1 MAMNEYTN
9 KALIVDADPAVCET
23 LAQTLK
29 GAGYEPEVFLHPH
42 SVITGL
48 NNSSYSLG
56 FIDVNLPDMSG
67 VDLANLVRKT
77 GKLEELILMGS
88 NGSFEHAVRAVKL
101 GAYDFLQKPFD
112 SEELRMLLTRLRDR
126 SRLQRRILEAERR
139 HFNLIQNIPLLIF
152 SLTPDFELEFINQAC
167 QPMLGFSP
175 EEAMSAPGWFMDRV
189 HPLDRSGLRDALQSS
204 FTQAA
209 SSSLE
214 CRIMHKKGN
223 EVHGIIRTMP
233 ELAGQNGGS
242 AQAKDVCASIEGI
255 FVDITDRVFLE
266 KALVQN
272 EKLKTLGAISSEMA
286 HEVRNPLMS
295 IAGFARRLEKK
306 APDMPE
312 VGIIL
317 RESLRLERLLNRIR
331 DYLKPV
337 EARTREC
344 SVNAVL
350 GECLGLLYPEMNERG
365 IGCQI
370 EQLENAPMV
379 MADPDYLSQVF
390 INLIRNALV
399 CLEHDASFKITSY
412 ASSETIHVEFRIPM
426 SHGSGYNPE
435 HLFMPFDEGGESFGL
450 PLCYR
455 LVKDMGG
462 LLAFSQEGGADV
474 FTLSLPK
481 SNAEKEKKR
490 RLGIDGYQTKEKYCF
505 DEDTGAL
512 PRRRFDDLFARA
524 CRAGARDGNRL
535 SLLIID
541 IDHFEKFSKK
551 HGDAQAARCVTALG
565 KAYTAALTNPAWLF
579 SHYGAQEFLV
589 LLPDTNLDQAIPVA
603 ERLRKMAQNIDLSQS
618 CGMVP
623 PDADE
628 PPACIT
634 VSVGV
639 VSFLPVHGDLA
650 PDILAA
656 ASKALFLA
664 KKQGRNKVYALSEAQ
679 SDEAPPAP

>member
-1 MAMNEYTN
+1 MTMTDYSN
-9 KALIVDADPAVCET
+9 KVLIVDNDPTVCET

-29 GAGYEPEVFLHPH
+29 GAGYEPEIFMHPR
-42 SVITGL
+42 SVITGM
-48 NNSSYSLG
+48 NSTCYSLA

-67 VDLANLVRKT
+67 VDLANVVRQA
-77 GKLEELILMGS
+77 GRLEELIFMGS

-112 SEELRMLLTRLRDR
+112 PDELRMLLMRLRER
-126 SRLQRRILEAERR
+126 FTLQRRIQEAESR
-139 HFNLIQNIPLLIF
+139 HYNLIQNIPLLIF
-152 SLTPDFELEFINQAC
+152 SLTPDFELEFINHASVAL
-167 QPMLGFSP
+167 LGFSP
-175 EEAMSAPGWFMDRV
+175 QEAMAAPNWFLERI
-189 HPLDRSGLRDALQSS
+189 HPLERESVREALNAS
-204 FTQAA
+204 FSQAA
-209 SSSLE
+209 PSSLE
-214 CRIMHKKGN
+214 CRMMHKKGN

-233 ELAGQNGGS
+233 ALAESRQGKCTYP
-242 AQAKDVCASIEGI
+242 AEPLPRIEGI
-255 FVDITDRVFLE
+255 FMDITDRVFLE

-317 RESLRLERLLNRIR
+317 REALRLERLLNRIR

-350 GECLGLLYPEMNERG
+350 GECLSLLYPEMNERG
-365 IGCQI
+365 IGCQL

-399 CLEHDASFKITSY
+399 SLQQDASFSITSY
-412 ASSETIHVEFRIPM
+412 ASNETIHVEFRIPM
-426 SHGSGYNPE
+426 QHESGHNPE
-435 HLFMPFDEGGESFGL
+435 HMFMPFDEGGESFGL

-462 LLAFSQEGGADV
+462 LLTFSQEDGADV

-481 SNAEKEKKR
+481 TRHDPSRKR
-490 RLGIDGYQTKEKYCF
+490 RLGIDGHQAKAKYCF

-524 CRAGARDGNRL
+524 CRAGARDGARL
-535 SLLIID
+535 SLLIVD
-541 IDHFEKFSKK
+541 IDHFEKFSRQQ
-551 HGDAQAARCVTALG
+551 GDANAAKCVSALG
-565 KAYTAALTNPAWLF
+565 KAYTRMLSNPAWLF
-579 SHYGAQEFLV
+579 SHYGSQEFLV
-589 LLPDTNLDQAIPVA
+589 LLPDLDIDEANKVA
-603 ERLRKMAQNIDLSQS
+603 EKMRLTAETLDLSQA
-618 CGMVP
+618 CGLTN
-623 PDADE
+623 DAGST
-628 PPACIT
+628 CIT
-634 VSVGV
+634 VSIGV
-639 VSFLPVHGDLA
+639 TSFMPAHGDLA
-650 PDILAA
+650 PDLLAA
-656 ASKALFLA
+656 ANKALFLA
-664 KKQGRNKVYALSEAQ
+664 KQQGRNAVYALDDARQETQ
-679 SDEAPPAP
+679 T

>member
-1 MAMNEYTN
+1 MNDYTN
-9 KALIVDADPAVCET
+9 KVLIVDADPNVCET

-29 GAGYEPEVFLHPH
+29 GAGYEPEVYLHPR
-42 SVITGL
+42 SVISGL
-48 NNSSYSLG
+48 NTSSYSLG
-56 FIDVNLPDMSG
+56 FIDVNLPDISG

-112 SEELRMLLTRLRDR
+112 PDELRMLLLRLRER
-126 SRLQRRILEAERR
+126 FKLQRRIHEAERR
-139 HFNLIQNIPLLIF
+139 HYHLIQNIPLLIF
-152 SLTPDFELEFINQAC
+152 SLTPDLELEFINQAS
-167 QPMLGFSP
+167 QSMLGCSP
-175 EEAMSAPGWFMDRV
+175 EEAMAQPGWFMDRI
-189 HPLDRSGLRDALQSS
+189 HPLDREGVREALQLS
-204 FTQAA
+204 FAQAA
-209 SSSLE
+209 PSSME
-214 CRIMHKKGN
+214 CRMMHRKGN

-233 ELAGQNGGS
+233 GLSQPSQVEGGADS
-242 AQAKDVCASIEGI
+242 LASIEGI
-255 FVDITDRVFLE
+255 FMDITDRVFLE

-337 EARTREC
+337 EARAKEC

-365 IGCQI
+365 IGCRI

-379 MADPDYLSQVF
+379 LADPDYLSQVF

-399 CLEHDASFKITSY
+399 SLEHDASFAITSF
-412 ASSETIHVEFRIPM
+412 ASAETIHIEFRIPM
-426 SHGSGYNPE
+426 QHDSGYNPE

-462 LLAFSQEGGADV
+462 LLAFSHEDDADV

-481 SNAEKEKKR
+481 SKVGGGRKR
-490 RLGIDGYQTKEKYCF
+490 RLGIAGHQVTEKYCF
-505 DEDTGAL
+505 DEETGAL

-524 CRAGARDGNRL
+524 CRTGAHNGARL
-535 SLLIID
+535 SLLILD
-541 IDHFEKFSKK
+541 IDHFEKFSRE
-551 HGDAQAARCVTALG
+551 HGDAKAAQCVIALG
-565 KAYTAALTNPAWLF
+565 KACAATLANPAWLF
-579 SHYGAQEFLV
+579 SHYGAQEFLA
-589 LLPDTNLDQAIPVA
+589 LLPDTDLDEARRVG
-603 ERLRKMAQNIDLSQS
+603 EHLRQLAQDLDLAKACGLVSQ
-618 CGMVP
+618 
-623 PDADE
+623 DANA
-628 PPACIT
+628 PAPAIT

-639 VSFLPVHGDLA
+639 VSFLPEHGDLA

-656 ASKALFLA
+656 AIKALYLA
-664 KKQGRNKVYALSEAQ
+664 KQQGRNAVYALSEVREAQ
-679 SDEAPPAP
+679 AGERD